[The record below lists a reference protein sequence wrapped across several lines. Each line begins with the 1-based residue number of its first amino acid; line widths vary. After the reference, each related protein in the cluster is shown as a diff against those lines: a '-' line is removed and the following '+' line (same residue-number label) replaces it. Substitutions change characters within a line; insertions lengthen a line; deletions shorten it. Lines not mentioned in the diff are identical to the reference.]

1 VLLNWLASGRGPL
14 LLSSRVAAGLWTP
27 EPVDLPVADALK
39 MAKGNAARVFLCRA
53 VALADSGC
61 RVRV

>member
-14 LLSSRVAAGLWTP
+14 LLSSRVVAGLWTP

-39 MAKGNAARVFLCRA
+39 MAKGNAPLVSAPLVSVPRA
-53 VALADSGC
+53 CS
-61 RVRV
+61 R